1 MEENKSNVTINIQGG
16 NNQILP
22 NATHA
27 VQYFYG
33 DKFAHE
39 KQIEKAENIISDSN
53 RGNSRS
59 ESISEEAT
67 KRLSIYISESE
78 QLLYYIEKLKV
89 CTTAAEL
96 AKVAMEIYKTPEIE
110 SVDKE
115 EVVKARFIET
125 ILALCPKLTKGNSIS
140 NIRIQINE
148 LLMKR

>member
-33 DKFAHE
+33 DKFAQQ
-39 KQIEKAENIISDSN
+39 KQDEKAEHITSDSN
-53 RGNSRS
+53 RESSRPENNNE
-59 ESISEEAT
+59 EST
-67 KRLSIYISESE
+67 KRLSLYILESE

-96 AKVAMEIYKTPEIE
+96 AKVAMEICNAPEIE

-115 EVVKARFIET
+115 EVVKARFIKT
-125 ILALCPKLTKGNSIS
+125 LLALCPKLKKGNSTS
-140 NIRIQINE
+140 NIRVQINE

>member
-27 VQYFYG
+27 VQYFYV

-125 ILALCPKLTKGNSIS
+125 ILALCPKLTKGNSLS

>member
-39 KQIEKAENIISDSN
+39 KQIEKAENITSDSN
-53 RGNSRS
+53 RGKTRS

-125 ILALCPKLTKGNSIS
+125 ILALCPKFTKGNSIS